1 MLEVYFRFQ
10 CNSYGYSHVCHCEVQ
25 PTEENPTIRSLYEF
39 WVRFNTWFLSC
50 SIQMLSN
57 LSSLCSHIWVP
68 WIFCFWCYIWHR
80 CGLCWQ
86 CTCHTGGH
94 STQSPAGCC
103 LQLHKLGLFGCA
115 KYRVIYSRIPLCSS
129 QSSWCILAILLG
141 SYYSKRREHLA
152 KVPIWFV
159 PHFFAAVL
167 MWKALAFLPAI
178 IIGTED
184 SILLLCYPWIG
195 LTLIKFL

>member
-1 MLEVYFRFQ
+1 MISELF
-10 CNSYGYSHVCHCEVQ
+10 NSDAVQ
-25 PTEENPTIRSLYEF
+25 FVKSLLTY
-39 WVRFNTWFLSC
+39 
-50 SIQMLSN
+50 
-57 LSSLCSHIWVP
+57 LSSMDFLFLVLYMTSM
-68 WIFCFWCYIWHR
+68 R
-80 CGLCWQ
+80 TLLAM
-86 CTCHTGGH
+86 HTGGH

-159 PHFFAAVL
+159 PHFFCCCPDVKSTSLSASHYHWHRGLHPPFVL
-167 MWKALAFLPAI
+167 PMDWFNF
-178 IIGTED
+178 D
-184 SILLLCYPWIG
+184 
-195 LTLIKFL
+195 